1 MSTHVLMFASASPT
15 EVTVSSSLLS
25 PGIALAPEYTVV
37 LPLPPPA
44 PQFQDAN
51 GRSCSLAP
59 PGGSSPRFPWGSA
72 LLVLE
77 ITANVSGS
85 TPVAPSVAVT
95 DANGVRLS
103 VIGAAVQTPNV
114 GTYQVL
120 VSIPI
125 DTLGTPSLPSVPSV
139 TLVVTWPSAAQ
150 VTGERVRAA
159 GWQPAPV
166 A

>member
-1 MSTHVLMFASASPT
+1 MSTHVVSFDSASPS
-15 EVTVSSSLLS
+15 EVAISSSSS
-25 PGIALAPEYTVV
+25 PGPEYTVI

-44 PQFQDAN
+44 PQFQDGA
-51 GRSCSLAP
+51 GKAWSLAP
-59 PGGSSPRFPWGSA
+59 QAGSFPRFPWGSA

-77 ITANVSGS
+77 ITANVTSA
-85 TPVAPSVAVT
+85 TPVAPSVTAT

-103 VIGAAVQTPNV
+103 TIGAAVQTPNV
-114 GTYQVL
+114 GALYQVL

-125 DTLGTPSLPSVPSV
+125 NTLGTPSLPSVPSV
-139 TLVVTWPSAAQ
+139 TLAVTWPPTAQ
-150 VTGERVRAA
+150 VSGERVRAA